1 MCISDDW
8 FYQSIY
14 SCILSPQTHCQKFTP
29 KITTIHPPFQNP
41 GSAPAETLYNIV
53 CGLKLFS
60 VEKNGDGALNPLKLK
75 LPKHIFKRKIQA
87 LLFVTFETLDSYADT
102 STLMS
107 EIQKAS

>member
-41 GSAPAETLYNIV
+41 GAAPEIPCKRQKMILNHQPKYTELSERDNSVLLTASLTEET
-53 CGLKLFS
+53 GQ
-60 VEKNGDGALNPLKLK
+60 DGGV
-75 LPKHIFKRKIQA
+75 IFH
-87 LLFVTFETLDSYADT
+87 
-102 STLMS
+102 
-107 EIQKAS
+107 